1 MQSSAISLNYLFNK
15 PKNINWVVIAGNRKL
30 SVLEDHDVI
39 FDQKDLDIRK
49 LNINFKDLK

>member
-1 MQSSAISLNYLFNK
+1 MQSSAISLNYLNNK

-39 FDQKDLDIRK
+39 FDQKDLDIRRIDIK
-49 LNINFKDLK
+49 WKDLK